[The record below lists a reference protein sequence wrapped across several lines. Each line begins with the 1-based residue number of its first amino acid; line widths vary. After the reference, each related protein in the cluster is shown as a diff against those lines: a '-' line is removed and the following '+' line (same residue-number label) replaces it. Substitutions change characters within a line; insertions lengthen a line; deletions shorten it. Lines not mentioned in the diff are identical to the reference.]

1 MMKRSGARCAVVGA
15 AQQLSVQM
23 YRDFKGVVRGT
34 AKAACA
40 VSRYRLVPQVLIPSV
55 LVSMTL
61 APWVG
66 VAVGLAAQQG
76 VLAGVA
82 GLGAVAQLA
91 TSAVG
96 VRLFRLPAWA
106 AIFSPVGTTLLHGI
120 IGVEGTK
127 ALLRGFVEW
136 RGTRYPV
143 AMLRAA
149 SRYQFPWE
157 S

>member
-1 MMKRSGARCAVVGA
+1 MTVRPLAPLDRDAVLHLNLESVHHLAPMDADEYQWFLDHARC
-15 AQQLSVQM
+15 
-23 YRDFKGVVRGT
+23 
-34 AKAACA
+34 
-40 VSRYRLVPQVLIPSV
+40 
-55 LVSMTL
+55 
-61 APWVG
+61 
-66 VAVGLAAQQG
+66 
-76 VLAGVA
+76 
-82 GLGAVAQLA
+82 
-91 TSAVG
+91 
-96 VRLFRLPAWA
+96 AWA